1 MEEHTPIENPIEL
14 TKRERRHLRRMS
26 PEGQQGD
33 SKGRLWRVLGV
44 TLVIIVALAGVISFA
59 KSAKTPMTTGTLV
72 DSTVGPLDHVKGNKM
87 ASTTLIEYSDFQCPA
102 CGAYYPVVK
111 RITETYGKDLAIV
124 YRHFPLTQHKN
135 APLAAR
141 VAEAAGKQG
150 KFWEMHDLLFT
161 NQNDWAELADPMAVF
176 TKYATSLS
184 LNLTTFKRDLDDA
197 ALLKK
202 INDDQASGLAAGVS
216 YTPSFYLN
224 GKLLNVNGDVEL
236 TNAVAKALGR

>member
-1 MEEHTPIENPIEL
+1 
-14 TKRERRHLRRMS
+14 
-26 PEGQQGD
+26 
-33 SKGRLWRVLGV
+33 
-44 TLVIIVALAGVISFA
+44 
-59 KSAKTPMTTGTLV
+59 
-72 DSTVGPLDHVKGNKM
+72 
-87 ASTTLIEYSDFQCPA
+87 
-102 CGAYYPVVK
+102 
-111 RITETYGKDLAIV
+111 
-124 YRHFPLTQHKN
+124 
-135 APLAAR
+135 